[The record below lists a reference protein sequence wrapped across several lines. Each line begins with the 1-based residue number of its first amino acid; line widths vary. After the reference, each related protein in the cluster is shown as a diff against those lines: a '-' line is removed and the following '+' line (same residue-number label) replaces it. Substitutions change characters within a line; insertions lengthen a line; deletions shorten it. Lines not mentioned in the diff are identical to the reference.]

1 MEEEQ
6 EVTQARVVPLHDG
19 DLGHNATVM
28 YVNSLYSTSGGE
40 PFTLEEVSI
49 SDKMRH
55 VLLTPK
61 EALSLLDWL
70 KQEELNLHRL
80 TREQ

>member
-6 EVTQARVVPLHDG
+6 EVTQAHIVPLHDG
-19 DLGHNATVM
+19 DLGHNATVK
-28 YVNSLYSTSGGE
+28 YVNSLYSTTAGE

-49 SDKMRH
+49 SDQMRY

-61 EALSLLDWL
+61 EALSLLAWL

>member
-1 MEEEQ
+1 MEEE
-6 EVTQARVVPLHDG
+6 RKIPPLYVVPLHDG
-19 DLGHNATVM
+19 DLGHNATVK
-28 YVNSLYSTSGGE
+28 YVNSLYSSSDGE
-40 PFTLEEVSI
+40 PYTLEEVSI

-61 EALSLLDWL
+61 EALSLLAWL

-80 TREQ
+80 AREQ